1 MLVEKERMAMFK
13 KMPFFLAAGVL
24 FALAVT
30 GVVGQQQAFTG
41 LANTGAAPCTHNAH
55 VTLPAADTHAV
66 GVPALPIT
74 HPGYMPVFTRQ
85 DVLNY
90 FCDSPNYSR
99 ITKIL
104 FIPNEQAISLMK
116 GESTGLTN
124 MKALVCY
131 VEIKGPF
138 VLNGVSRPYVPGP
151 NGVNTVKPPTV
162 QIAQYVFNA
171 SNGYLLVSGGI

>member
-1 MLVEKERMAMFK
+1 MLK
-13 KMPFFLAAGVL
+13 KVPFFLAAGVL
-24 FALAVT
+24 FALAAT
-30 GVVGQQQAFTG
+30 GVLGQQALTG
-41 LANTGAAPCTHNAH
+41 FANTATASCTHNAH
-55 VTLPAADTHAV
+55 VTLPPADTHAV

-74 HPGYMPVFTRQ
+74 HPGHIPVFTKQ

-99 ITKIL
+99 ITNIL

-151 NGVNTVKPPTV
+151 NGTNQVKPPVV
-162 QIAQYVFNA
+162 QTLHYVFNA
-171 SNGYLLVSGGI
+171 SNGFLLVAGGI

>member
-1 MLVEKERMAMFK
+1 MLK
-13 KMPFFLAAGVL
+13 KIPFFLAAGVL

-30 GVVGQQQAFTG
+30 GVVGQQQALTG
-41 LANTGAAPCTHNAH
+41 FASMGAASCTHNVH
-55 VTLPAADTHAV
+55 VTLPRADPHAV

-74 HPGYMPVFTRQ
+74 HPGRMPVFTKQ

-90 FCDSPNYSR
+90 FCDDPNYNR

-116 GESTGLTN
+116 GESTGLTD

-138 VLNGVSRPYVPGP
+138 VLRGAPIPYVPGP
-151 NGVNTVKPPTV
+151 NGTNQVKPPVV
-162 QIAQYVFNA
+162 QTLHYVFDA
-171 SNGYLLVSGGI
+171 SNGYGLVSGGI